1 MSIKIMHIFAD
12 DGQTTNNFI
21 QLGARRWQKA
31 AKSQLDH
38 GSLDWSLSLDV
49 DAATHAIMIDPENVL
64 VSLAFS

>member
-1 MSIKIMHIFAD
+1 MA
-12 DGQTTNNFI
+12 
-21 QLGARRWQKA
+21 RWQKA
-31 AKSQLDH
+31 EKSQLDH

>member
-1 MSIKIMHIFAD
+1 MAESREEPAQSH
-12 DGQTTNNFI
+12 
-21 QLGARRWQKA
+21 
-31 AKSQLDH
+31 H